1 MARDRKLRARH
12 SSSITRRPRI
22 EDAVPARMVADV
34 VDDPHIVVGWPLANN
49 GAFFEFFS
57 LAEVDSALSSVR
69 LSLYIAGGL
78 TLGLS
83 VIAGAFAA
91 RRALRPVADAA
102 RAAKSIAGGRL
113 DTRLNPEKDPDL
125 GVLAESFNDMAE
137 ALEQRV
143 ERDARFL

>member
-1 MARDRKLRARH
+1 
-12 SSSITRRPRI
+12 
-22 EDAVPARMVADV
+22 MVADV

-83 VIAGAFAA
+83 VIAGHLPLVGRYDRLQMLPGRQID
-91 RRALRPVADAA
+91 RRWP
-102 RAAKSIAGGRL
+102 
-113 DTRLNPEKDPDL
+113 TRYL
-125 GVLAESFNDMAE
+125 
-137 ALEQRV
+137 V
-143 ERDARFL
+143 EPREGPRSWGSC